1 MAFSLFSATAAKK
14 IPVEDFFK
22 DNDFV
27 SVQLSLDGTYLTG
40 ILEKEGKQR
49 LVVLNRKTMKPENVI
64 SMKGREEVAA
74 VVWLN
79 NERFMFTTQIREG
92 KLSTARGTGI
102 WYATNYDGSKEQ
114 QLVGKLSTGP
124 VKNSNSA
131 YGFQVLN
138 RLIDD
143 DKHILIVE
151 TQGEGKFKLKKLNH
165 YSGYRKKI
173 MSLPG
178 RGSRAI
184 TDHNQVL
191 RFVVGRDSKNSDITY
206 IYYRANGEEDFKVI
220 KKLDFGEVAYRPI
233 AFTKDNKKVY
243 VLNQTAGKRGI
254 YLLDPKDGSME
265 PIWVNKSIVE
275 TGSLIYDD
283 DYRKTVPIG
292 VMLQDGKPSY
302 HYFDE
307 SHPKAQ
313 FHRGLEKAFP
323 GQNVYLSKATTDGN
337 LTQVLVTSD
346 RNPGELYLYDKKKN
360 QMKFVLAY
368 RPWVKAKQMAS
379 MEPISYETRDGL
391 TIHGYLTMPNNK
403 KKNAPLIVKV
413 HGGPFGERDYWG
425 YDPEDQFFASRGYAT
440 LKVNF
445 RGSGGYGLDFVMDAF
460 GKTGKEMQDDV
471 TDATLW
477 AIKQGYADKDK
488 ICIYGASYG
497 GYASLMGVVKEP
509 DLYKCA
515 IPYVGVYDIT
525 KLDDWGFYST
535 DKDSRKSIRRMWGDD
550 DEQLKLVSPINYLDR
565 LKAGLFVIHGK
576 LDRQASYKHYELL
589 IDMLDDI
596 DYPYESMYVRNEGH
610 GFYIEKNKFKLYKK
624 MERFLA
630 KYLD

>member
-1 MAFSLFSATAAKK
+1 MAFSLINATAAKK

-22 DNDFV
+22 DNDFA
-27 SVQLSLDGTYLTG
+27 SIQLSLDGTYLSG
-40 ILEKEGKQR
+40 VLEKEGKQR
-49 LVVLNRKTMKPENVI
+49 LVILNRKTMKPENVI
-64 SMKGREEVAA
+64 SMKGREEVGR

-92 KLSTARGTGI
+92 KLAPARGTGI

-114 QLVGKLSTGP
+114 QLVGKVSTGP
-124 VKNSNSA
+124 VKNSNSS
-131 YGFQVLN
+131 YGFDILD

-151 TQGEGKFKLKKLNH
+151 LQGEGKRKLKKLNH

-178 RGSRAI
+178 RYSSAI
-184 TDHNQVL
+184 ADHNHVV
-191 RFVVGRDSKNSDITY
+191 RFVVGNDDKNSDITY
-206 IYYRANGEEDFKVI
+206 IFYRDNEDDDFKII
-220 KKLDFGEVAYRPI
+220 KTLDFGEVAFRPV

-243 VLNQTAGKRGI
+243 VRNQTAGKRGI
-254 YLLDPKDGSME
+254 YLFDPKDGSME
-265 PIWVNKSIVE
+265 PVWANNTIVDIDY
-275 TGSLIYDD
+275 LVYDD
-283 DYRKTVPIG
+283 DYRKPVPIG
-292 VMLQDGKPSY
+292 VVLQNGKPSY

-307 SHPKAQ
+307 NHPKAK

-323 GQNVYLSKATTDGN
+323 GQVVSLSKATTNQN
-337 LTQVLVTSD
+337 LRQATVYSD
-346 RNPGELYLYDKKKN
+346 KNPGEVYLYDKKKN
-360 QMKFVLAY
+360 QMTFILAY

-391 TIHGYLTMPNNK
+391 TIHGYLTLPNNK

-413 HGGPFGERDYWG
+413 HGGPYGPRDEWG

-445 RGSGGYGLDFVMDAF
+445 RGSGGYGLDFVLDAF
-460 GKTGKEMQDDV
+460 GKAGKEMQDDV

-497 GYASLMGVVKEP
+497 GYASMMGVVKEP

-525 KLDDWGFYST
+525 KLDDWGFYSV
-535 DKDSRKSIRRMWGDD
+535 DKDSRKSVRRMWGDD

-565 LKAGLFVIHGK
+565 LKAGLFIIHGK

-589 IDMLDDI
+589 VDMLDDI

-610 GFYIEKNKFKLYKK
+610 GFYMEKNKFKLYKK
-624 MERFLA
+624 MEKFLA